1 VSAHFRLEAGV
12 SSAEIRDEEGVLVVV
27 AGAAEIG
34 LAEDADSHRAAVH
47 ALLGKM

>member
-1 VSAHFRLEAGV
+1 LEAGV
-12 SSAEIRDEEGVLVVV
+12 PGAQVRDEEGVLVVI